1 MKLRMLA
8 VAAAHNRIGYVFL
21 IGDGLVEWRISER
34 AAGSTTKAVT
44 WLQRHVDELK
54 PDVIVT
60 ENPKTTKKKGQ
71 KTIAIIEAVGNLAAN
86 KKMLNAMVPRRH
98 DYDNKYDEADAL
110 AALYPDLK
118 PWVQRRRWF
127 YDNEPRNT
135 VIFEALS
142 LALTVSH
149 DPTARL
155 GAAMG

>member
-1 MKLRMLA
+1 MPLRMLA
-8 VAAAHNRIGYVFL
+8 IATAYNRIGYVLL
-21 IGDGLVEWRISER
+21 IGDTLVDWRISDR
-34 AAGSTTKAVT
+34 AASSTTKAVA
-44 WLQRHVDELK
+44 WVQRYVDELR

-60 ENPKTTKKKGQ
+60 ENPKTAKKKGH
-71 KTIAIIEAVGNLAAN
+71 KTIALIEAVGNFAEN
-86 KKMLNAMVPRRH
+86 KALLNVMVARRH

-142 LALTVSH
+142 LALSVLR
-149 DPTARL
+149 DPSKRL
-155 GAAMG
+155 AAAMG

>member
-1 MKLRMLA
+1 MALRMLA
-8 VAAAHNRIGYVFL
+8 IAAAYNRIGYVFL
-21 IGDGLVEWRISER
+21 LGDRLVDWRISDR
-34 AAGSTTKAVT
+34 AARSTSKAVA
-44 WLQRHVDELK
+44 WVQRYAVELR

-60 ENPKTTKKKGQ
+60 EDLKTAKKKGN
-71 KTIAIIEAVGNLAAN
+71 KTIAIIEAVGNFAENEKL
-86 KKMLNAMVPRRH
+86 LNVVVPRRH

-142 LALTVSH
+142 LALTVLR
-149 DPTARL
+149 DPTTRL
-155 GAAMG
+155 AAAMG